1 MVAECIWYDE
11 YRNLIV
17 DDDGQVVLVLT
28 TSSN

>member
-17 DDDGQVVLVLT
+17 DHDGQVVLILT